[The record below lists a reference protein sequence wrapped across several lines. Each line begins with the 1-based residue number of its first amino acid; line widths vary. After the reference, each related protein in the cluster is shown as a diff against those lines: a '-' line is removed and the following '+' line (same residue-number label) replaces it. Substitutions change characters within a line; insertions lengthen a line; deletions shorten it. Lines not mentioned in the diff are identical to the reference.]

1 MVEVRDLSFVV
12 NGKHILKD
20 INFKLK
26 KGCFAAIV
34 GPNGAGK
41 TTLLKII
48 TGLLKPSSGWVKIDG
63 VSPSEYLKRRRGIV
77 GYLPQKAIVNW
88 NMPLTVLDVV
98 FIQDVKPFGFF
109 KGYSNRK
116 MELANYWLE
125 VFGVSNKKDTLIKN
139 LSGGEQQR
147 VSLVRCMIG
156 EPELL
161 ILDEPN
167 TAVDAVYN
175 VKMYETLRK
184 INREK
189 GITIIM
195 VTHDIGVVTEFV
207 DEVMCL
213 NVKLHCHGTPSELDL
228 SEMLKTVYGESFGV
242 LIHKEHCKNCIF
254 GVRHGKTSN

>member
-1 MVEVRDLSFVV
+1 MVEVKNVSLSI
-12 NGKHILKD
+12 NGKYILKD
-20 INFKLK
+20 VNFEIK
-26 KGCFAAIV
+26 KGSFAAIV

-48 TGLLKPSSGWVKIDG
+48 TALLKPSSGWVKIDG
-63 VSPSEYLKRRRGIV
+63 VEPEKYLRRRRGIV

-88 NMPLTVLDVV
+88 NLPLTVLDVV

-109 KGYSNRK
+109 RRYSDEMLK
-116 MELANYWLE
+116 LANHWLG
-125 VFGVSNKKDTLIKN
+125 VFGIGNKKDELIKN

-147 VSLVRCMIG
+147 VSLVRCMVG
-156 EPELL
+156 KPELL

-175 VKMYETLRK
+175 VRMYEILRK
-184 INREK
+184 ISREL

-195 VTHDIGVVTEFV
+195 VTHDIGVITEFV

-213 NVKLHCHGTPSELDL
+213 NVKLHCHGKPSEIDL
-228 SEMLKTVYGESFGV
+228 SRMLNTVYGESFG
-242 LIHKEHCKNCIF
+242 LLLHREQCKNCMF
-254 GVRHGKTSN
+254 GVRDDKTSD